1 VLHVSCGAGVVVENT
16 VDPIAAVEVSGVVVD
31 GVIALL
37 AVEGAV
43 VFEDIVVAS
52 AALES
57 A

>member
-16 VDPIAAVEVSGVVVD
+16 VDPIAAVEVSGVVLD